1 MDEVFKALA
10 DPTRRALLDR
20 LFTEGGLTQTDLEKD
35 FEMTRF
41 GIAKHLHILE
51 EAGLVTTQ
59 RDGRVKRHFL
69 NPVPIHQI
77 HARWIDTY
85 TAHQASILVEL
96 KQELE
101 DS

>member
-10 DPTRRALLDR
+10 DPTRRMLLDR
-20 LFTEGGLTQTDLEKD
+20 LFAEEGLTQKELEKD

-69 NPVPIHQI
+69 NPIPIHQI
-77 HARWIDTY
+77 HARWIDKY
-85 TAHQASILVEL
+85 TAHQASALMEL
-96 KQELE
+96 KSDLE

>member
-20 LFTEGGLTQTDLEKD
+20 LFTEGGLTQTELEKD

-51 EAGLVTTQ
+51 EAGLITTQ

-69 NPVPIHQI
+69 NPVPIQQI
-77 HARWIDTY
+77 HARWIDKY